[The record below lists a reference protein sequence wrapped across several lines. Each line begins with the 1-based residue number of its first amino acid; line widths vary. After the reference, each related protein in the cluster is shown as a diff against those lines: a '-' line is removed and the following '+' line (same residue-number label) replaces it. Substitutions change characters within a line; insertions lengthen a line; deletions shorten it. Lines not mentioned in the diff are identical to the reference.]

1 MLVGAILKGEKA
13 SVRKVNA
20 AVSEGLAQVVE
31 RCIALDPGA
40 RFSSA
45 AEIFAALRGLRER
58 GIATFSAL
66 PDAAK
71 APSLAVMGEF
81 PKSRRYWFLELV
93 PLEGWCRQFDVNVIG
108 LGAVTQA
115 FLPHLR

>member
-1 MLVGAILKGEKA
+1 MALVGAILKGEKA

-20 AVSEGLAQVVE
+20 AVSEGLAQVIE
-31 RCIALDPGA
+31 RCIALDPAA

-71 APSLAVMGEF
+71 APSLAVLEF
-81 PKSRRYWFLELV
+81 TNLSQDPSLDWLGTGIVETLDSDFRALV
-93 PLEGWCRQFDVNVIG
+93 QFVV
-108 LGAVTQA
+108 V
-115 FLPHLR
+115 